1 MKPKERG
8 KGIHRKKR
16 NESTNKGSRRVKV
29 TYTQQAKVTEGGQ
42 QGRAYEEQGKG
53 EYSYRKTRNER
64 EIKESASYLR
74 VR

>member
-1 MKPKERG
+1 M
-8 KGIHRKKR
+8 
-16 NESTNKGSRRVKV
+16 KV

-74 VR
+74 VRWFVKLGEKLLVGEAIDSARWVVHL